1 MGENTAIVN
10 DTLPQEHAPDQTLK
24 PPPTNGIG
32 YELAPD
38 RDGNATV
45 ETSPSQ
51 AQNVVED
58 ARKREL
64 KAQSERQKLL
74 DPVQIT
80 QQPDPS
86 SVVPEVRRCDWEN
99 FINRFLKDEP
109 IYAIEALVTGDQLG
123 KEMIEEAQRR
133 KDSGYFQAADYEAQ
147 SRVTRLH
154 TNTTWVQRVRIQSP
168 RLLEVLSRV
177 TGYAWATNSYTFLH
191 PFQYLIHHHEA
202 LKQELDRLASLEA
215 TADASQYSSE
225 QRSSAVHHLRCYIDF
240 VETDILPRYQLLRG
254 GVQHGSLRVRFHE
267 LWYLF
272 KPGDL
277 IYMPEKTIKRYII
290 EHMEKDVLWSA
301 NSSDESVMRQRV
313 WRLWDL
319 NISPADPASPVDAKA
334 DNGSFSAFAY
344 YLDFDGSSY
353 SPVAWVFSIQYF
365 EGEKDVRDLEFY
377 PLQYARGASELLK
390 EQIKIGGLFT
400 KCRQEWHMTYS
411 GWTLTTHPM
420 GWPIIDGNS
429 FNVQRQIRPE
439 YIEGEV
445 IVDFSE
451 AYNAEPLF
459 KEKFADQESWIYSIT
474 PSSAATGM
482 DLLVVWSDSSRS
494 SIVSGL
500 HEIIIT
506 QDIEGIEYEDRIK
519 KDKYMRPDRD
529 LNIVPEGDDLALL
542 PRRLY
547 VYSLRG
553 SKFVAVD
560 VQHLKSLSWRE
571 DGFSQLQ
578 LQEDHKLV
586 IQSSVRSYLKRRPVE
601 RRIEKAK
608 SGMLYTQDFIRG
620 KGRGL
625 LIMLHGEPG
634 TGKTATAEVV
644 AQTYRRPLLSISC
657 GRWDHPRMLEQG
669 LEMVFRL
676 ANLWDCILLLDE
688 ADVFLTART
697 STDDVSR
704 NSLVSSK
711 YHTYP
716 ETALMQ
722 SHADPV
728 LESS

>member
-1 MGENTAIVN
+1 M
-10 DTLPQEHAPDQTLK
+10 
-24 PPPTNGIG
+24 
-32 YELAPD
+32 
-38 RDGNATV
+38 
-45 ETSPSQ
+45 
-51 AQNVVED
+51 
-58 ARKREL
+58 
-64 KAQSERQKLL
+64 
-74 DPVQIT
+74 
-80 QQPDPS
+80 
-86 SVVPEVRRCDWEN
+86 RRCDWEN
-99 FINRFLKDEP
+99 FINRFSNDGP

-154 TNTTWVQRVRIQSP
+154 TNTVWVQRVRIQSP
-168 RLLEVLSRV
+168 RLLEVLRQV

-191 PFQYLIHHHEA
+191 PFQYLIQHHEA

-215 TADASQYSSE
+215 TADVSQYSSE

-272 KPGDL
+272 KSSDL
-277 IYMPEKTIKRYII
+277 IYMPEKTIKRYTIA
-290 EHMEKDVLWSA
+290 HVDKDVLWSF
-301 NSSDESVMRQRV
+301 NTSDESTMRQRV
-313 WRLWDL
+313 WRLWNLD
-319 NISPADPASPVDAKA
+319 ISPTDPASPVNPHA
-334 DNGSFSAFAY
+334 DNGSFFAFGY

-353 SPVAWVFSIQYF
+353 SPVAWNFSIPYF
-365 EGEKDVRDLEFY
+365 EGEKGVRDLEFY

-390 EQIKIGGLFT
+390 EQIKIGELFT
-400 KCRQEWHMTYS
+400 RCRQEWHMMYS
-411 GWTLTTHPM
+411 GWTFTTHPV
-420 GWPIIDGNS
+420 GSPIIDVR
-429 FNVQRQIRPE
+429 FDVKRQILPE
-439 YIEGEV
+439 YVEGEV
-445 IVDFSE
+445 IVDFFE

-459 KEKFADQESWIYSIT
+459 KETFADQESWTYSVT
-474 PSSAATGM
+474 PSRAVPGL

-506 QDIEGIEYEDRIK
+506 QDIEHIEYEDCIK

-542 PRRLY
+542 PRRVY
-547 VYSLRG
+547 VYSLRD

-560 VQHLKSLSWRE
+560 VQHLKSLHWRD

-634 TGKTATAEVV
+634 TGKTATAEAV

-657 GRWDHPRMLEQG
+657 GCWDHPRMLEQG
-669 LEMVFRL
+669 LEEVFRL

-688 ADVFLTART
+688 ADVFLTARA
-697 STDDVSR
+697 STDNVSR

-716 ETALMQ
+716 ETSSMQ